1 MGKRGQNEGSVHK
14 RKDGRWA
21 ATISLGYQNG
31 RRVRKS
37 FYGDT
42 RREVQERLTQ
52 ALRDQQQGLPIAT
65 ERQTVGQ
72 FLQNWLTESVKPSV
86 RPKTYTSYEQLMRL
100 HLSPVLGKIP
110 LQKLAPQHVQ
120 ALLNQKLA
128 GGLSPRTVQYLRA
141 TLRCALNQALRWGLV
156 ARNVAALANSP
167 QVKRPEIGILDIDQ
181 ARKLLEAVKGHR
193 LEALYSVALALG
205 LRQGEALAV
214 RWQDVDF
221 VNQTLR
227 VTAALQRIDGRLQFV
242 EPKTAQS
249 RRTINL
255 PSVITTAL
263 REHRI
268 RQLEEKLF
276 AGGHWQECGLVFT
289 SSIGTPLDGR
299 NVTRGFQKMLEK
311 ANLPKIRFHDL
322 RHTCASLLLAQG
334 IHPRAIME
342 TLGHSQIS
350 LTMNTYSHVMP
361 AIRQEVADRMDE
373 ILAGKK

>member
-1 MGKRGQNEGSVHK
+1 MSKRGQNEGSIYK
-14 RKDGRWA
+14 RNDGRWVA
-21 ATISLGYQNG
+21 VVNLGYQNG
-31 RRVRKS
+31 RRGRKS

-52 ALRDQQQGLPIAT
+52 VLRDQQQGLPVAT

-72 FLQNWLTESVKPSV
+72 FLQNWLIESVKPAV
-86 RPKTYTSYEQLMRL
+86 RPMSYIRYEQLVRI
-100 HLSPVLGKIP
+100 HLSPALGKIP

-128 GGLSPRTVQYLRA
+128 EGLSPRTVQYVRA
-141 TLRCALNQALRWGLV
+141 TLRFALNQALRWGLV
-156 ARNVAALANSP
+156 ARNAAALVDSP
-167 QVKRPEIGILDIDQ
+167 QVKRPEIGILDVDQ
-181 ARKLLEAVKGHR
+181 ARKLLESVKGHR

-205 LRQGEALAV
+205 LRQGEALAL
-214 RWQDVDF
+214 RWQDVNF
-221 VNQTLR
+221 ENQTLR

-242 EPKTAQS
+242 EPKTSQS

-255 PSVITTAL
+255 PAVIVTAL

-276 AGGHWQECGLVFT
+276 AGSRWQESGLLFT
-289 SSIGTPLDGR
+289 SSIGTPLDGC
-299 NVTRGFQKMLEK
+299 NVTKGFQKMLER
-311 ANLPKIRFHDL
+311 AGLPKIRFHDL

-334 IHPRAIME
+334 VHPRAIME

-361 AIRQEVADRMDE
+361 AIRKEVADRMDE
-373 ILAGKK
+373 ILTGVK